1 MVLRLRSIQVAA
13 FIALGFLLPGA
24 PSASAQSQS
33 AWETPE
39 YFRSGGLAQINA
51 AGAYAL
57 GFTGA
62 GVKVGVADSGL
73 WTTHP
78 EFAGR
83 VLPGFDFAYTAHPLI
98 LPDRDDFDLGDI
110 PDGPPPEGR
119 ALLPGMNVDP
129 IGHGTHVAGIIA
141 AARDGVEMHG
151 VAFAASVVPV
161 YVGTLGTDRRVSDAW
176 PFLISQGVSIINASY
191 RIGCFGSGPGAGC
204 EATEVTREGL
214 ERNLPLTVQRS
225 LELAA
230 ANILMVVA
238 AGNEHSANPDIL
250 PGLPIVVPEVRD
262 NWLSV
267 VSVDANNVISS
278 FSNRCGFAKD
288 WCLAANGDDIYS
300 TWKVDAA
307 HPTGYKSEAGTSMA
321 APTVSGVAA
330 LVKEAFPWFTARDL
344 QQTLLTTATDLG
356 APGVDEVYGWGL
368 VNAAKAVRGYG
379 MFTSMVTLNTQGYT
393 STFSN
398 DISGAGGFVKT
409 GAGTLILTGNN
420 SYSGG
425 TTLAQGKLVLGSST
439 AAGTGRIALGDG
451 TTLGFVN
458 GITVANPLAV
468 SGSVSLD
475 LPTGAATASGPL
487 SGTGTLAF
495 TGDGLISLTGDNSA
509 FTGVSA
515 VDATVVVNG
524 TLGGRVT
531 VLDGG
536 SLEGAGTVGATSVGA
551 GGAIAPGS
559 GVGTLTVNGA
569 LTLAPGATYEADL
582 RPGSGSDL
590 LLVNGTATLG
600 GATVSGT
607 LQPGT
612 FTPGARYTIL
622 TATEG
627 VTGTFGQVIETLPF
641 LDLLLSYDAK
651 SVSLDI
657 IRNGVPFQSAA
668 ASANQFAAAGAL
680 DALPDGNVLGDAVMS
695 QASVSG
701 AQQAFN
707 AVSGELYPS
716 TLSALQSESLILRRA
731 VLDRARVPVPQIATP
746 ALGYAASSAQ
756 GDVVA
761 VPGTPNAF
769 WAQAYGAWS
778 QIDGTSNAAA
788 LSGDV
793 AGILVGYDRTFSG
806 AGADWRLGFA
816 MGYSSSSYQVDA
828 RASSMSSDAA
838 QIALYGGASFGAVGL
853 RFGGA
858 YGWADLSGNRSVVFP
873 GFSDALTS
881 DTTGSTGQVFGEV
894 GYATRWS
901 GVDLEPFA
909 GLAYVNTSL
918 GGFSEV
924 GGPAALSVSNASAG
938 VTYSTLGLRLSVP
951 LALGTMETRMRG
963 SLGWQHAF
971 GDTTPQAT
979 MAFGAGTPAF
989 TVSGVPIATDAALVE
1004 AGLDIA
1010 FTPAASLSVFYAGQL
1025 AQSET
1030 SNMVKGSFT
1039 LKF

>member
-1 MVLRLRSIQVAA
+1 MMVEFTFRSRQAVRVFSAA
-13 FIALGFLLPGA
+13 AVILGSTA
-24 PSASAQSQS
+24 TVSAQSLS
-33 AWETPE
+33 EWETAE

-51 AGAYAL
+51 AAAYAL
-57 GFTGA
+57 GYTGK
-62 GVKVGVADSGL
+62 GVVVGVADSGL
-73 WTTHP
+73 DARLL

-83 VLPGFDFAYTAHPLI
+83 ILPGYDFSARVP
-98 LPDRDDFDLGDI
+98 
-110 PDGPPPEGR
+110 
-119 ALLPGMNVDP
+119 LLPGEFRDP
-129 IGHGTHVAGIIA
+129 VGHGTHVAGIIA
-141 AARDGVEMHG
+141 AARDGVGMHG
-151 VAFAASVVPV
+151 VAFNSSVIATRIGDNGVFGLDEYFTRAWVYLIDSKVPIISGSYGISGCQNSYDSNCTVSEFSRENIEEEYPKLLERSRAA
-161 YVGTLGTDRRVSDAW
+161 VSADVLMVLAT
-176 PFLISQGVSIINASY
+176 GNASQ
-191 RIGCFGSGPGAGC
+191 SSPD
-204 EATEVTREGL
+204 
-214 ERNLPLTVQRS
+214 PL
-225 LELAA
+225 A
-230 ANILMVVA
+230 
-238 AGNEHSANPDIL
+238 
-250 PGLPIVVPEVRD
+250 GLPYLYPELKD
-262 NWLSV
+262 NWLAV
-267 VSVDANNVISS
+267 AAVNAQNQIWDD
-278 FSNRCGFAKD
+278 SNRCGVAMN
-288 WCLAANGDDIYS
+288 WCVVAPGVGIYS
-300 TWKVDAA
+300 TAPLA
-307 HPTGYKSEAGTSMA
+307 STGEARYQNMSGTSQA
-321 APTVSGVAA
+321 TPFVSGVAA
-330 LVKEAFPWFTARDL
+330 LVKEAFPWFTAHDL
-344 QQTLLTTATDLG
+344 QQTILTTATDLG

-368 VNAAKAVRGYG
+368 VNAGKAVRGYG
-379 MFTSMVTLNTQGYT
+379 MFTSMVTLDTQGYT

-425 TTLAQGKLVLGSST
+425 TTLAQGMLVLGSSR
-439 AAGTGRIALGDG
+439 AAGTGSIGLGDG
-451 TTLGFVN
+451 TALGFVN
-458 GITVANPLAV
+458 GITVANPLVV
-468 SGSVSLD
+468 SGNVNFDLVSG
-475 LPTGAATASGPL
+475 TATASGPL
-487 SGTGTLAF
+487 SGAGAIAF
-495 TGDGLISLTGDNSA
+495 TGDGLINLTGDNSA

-524 TLGGRVT
+524 TLGGSVT
-531 VLDGG
+531 VLGGG
-536 SLEGAGTVGATSVGA
+536 SLEGSGTVGATSVGT

-582 RPGSGSDL
+582 RPASGSDL
-590 LLVNGTATLG
+590 LLVNGTATLD
-600 GATVSGT
+600 GATVAGT

-612 FTPGARYTIL
+612 YTPGARYTIL

-627 VTGTFGQVIETLPF
+627 VTGTFGQVIESLPF
-641 LDLLLSYDAK
+641 LDLLLSYDAN

-657 IRNGVPFQSAA
+657 VRNGVPFRSAA

-707 AVSGELYPS
+707 AVSGELYAS

-731 VLDRARVPVPQIATP
+731 VLDRARVPVLQVATP
-746 ALGYAASSAQ
+746 ALGYAASGAQ
-756 GDVVA
+756 GEEVA
-761 VPGTPNAF
+761 VPGSSKAF

-778 QIDGTSNAAA
+778 QIDGTTNSATM
-788 LSGDV
+788 SGDV
-793 AGILVGYDRTFSG
+793 AGIVVGYDRTLSG

-816 MGYSSSSYQVDA
+816 MGYSSSGYQVDA
-828 RASSMSSDAA
+828 RASSISSDAA
-838 QIALYGGASFGAVGL
+838 QIALYGGASFGALGL

-858 YGWADLSGNRSVVFP
+858 YSWADLSGNRSVVFP
-873 GFSDALTS
+873 GFSDALNS
-881 DTTGSTGQVFGEV
+881 DTSGSTGQVFGEV

-909 GLAYVNTSL
+909 GIAYVNTSL

-951 LALGTMETRMRG
+951 LALGTVEARVRG
-963 SLGWQHAF
+963 TLGWQHAI
-971 GDTTPQAT
+971 GDTTPRAT
-979 MAFGAGTPAF
+979 MAFGPGAPSF
-989 TVSGVPIATDAALVE
+989 TVSGVPIATDAALME
-1004 AGLDIA
+1004 AGLDVA